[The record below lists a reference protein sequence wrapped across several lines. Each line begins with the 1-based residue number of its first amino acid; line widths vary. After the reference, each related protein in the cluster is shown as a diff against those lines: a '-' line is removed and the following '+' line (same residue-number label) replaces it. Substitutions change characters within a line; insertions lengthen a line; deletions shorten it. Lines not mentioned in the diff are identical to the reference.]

1 LKQGDSDRVLEQEKL
16 YRENETYKQEIA
28 YIYSNY
34 DLSGL
39 DDKMRSSRKTEE
51 WAEQFNAELVQ
62 FFNVIESFL

>member
-1 LKQGDSDRVLEQEKL
+1 MKKDDTDRILEQEKL

-34 DLSGL
+34 DLAGL
-39 DDKMRSSRKTEE
+39 DDKMRTSRKTEE
-51 WAEQFNAELVQ
+51 WAEQFNAEIVQ